1 MASTPPPSIHHERP
15 PLYRDVTVVKWVV
28 QLVALLLV
36 VGALWFLADQ
46 AGDNLR
52 ASNVP
57 TDYDFLSVNP
67 GIDLSSGIDT
77 DPDTGGR
84 ALWVGMVNT
93 LRMAAAG
100 IAVATLLGVL
110 IGLARLSNNWLLRK
124 IGTVFVESL
133 RNVPL
138 LVQILFYGAVFASL
152 DRVTMDVGPING
164 WFHLSNNCLLY
175 TSPSPRDRG

>member
-1 MASTPPPSIHHERP
+1 MASSPPSSIQNERP

-28 QLVALLLV
+28 QVIALLMVL
-36 VGALWFLADQ
+36 GTLWFLADQ
-46 AGDNLR
+46 AGDNLT

-57 TDYDFLSVNP
+57 TDYGFLSVNP

-100 IAVATLLGVL
+100 IVVATLFGVVV
-110 IGLARLSNNWLLRK
+110 GLSRLSNNWLLRK
-124 IGTVFVESL
+124 L
-133 RNVPL
+133 N
-138 LVQILFYGAVFASL
+138 
-152 DRVTMDVGPING
+152 D
-164 WFHLSNNCLLY
+164 
-175 TSPSPRDRG
+175 